1 MTPGELIG
9 IPAAI
14 EVGETPGDGEHNL
27 FVRTA
32 DATQDQ
38 LEKACNLAEKA
49 VIQIAKDMAANPI
62 DADDI
67 SDLKEEDFERLM
79 KAAGQ
84 LAYWYMVGNLARY
97 LLPLMA
103 DKPDAKIGDY
113 LQASHR
119 E

>member
-32 DATQDQ
+32 DATRDQ

-49 VIQIAKDMAANPI
+49 VIQIAKDMA
-62 DADDI
+62 
-67 SDLKEEDFERLM
+67 RLM

-84 LAYWYMVGNLARY
+84 LAYWHMVGNLARY

-103 DKPDAKIGDY
+103 EKPDAKIGDY